1 MVRTSLTALAA
12 ALCVSTAAL
21 ADTPQGAADRLGEF
35 LAAIPDLGPGYAAV
49 VVTADDVL
57 LNYVSGVERAS
68 TGVPLTADTP
78 LYIASQTKAYMGL
91 VAAVLDE
98 QGVLSLDSTIA
109 DHWPDLA
116 LPGDL
121 DPSAWTMRDLL
132 SHQVPLDVDAITFLE
147 AYVTRV
153 DPADY
158 PALISAMG
166 EVREEGFE
174 YANIGYNIYGA
185 ILETVTGKTWQ
196 DWLDEVIIEPMG
208 WEHTSAR
215 TSDFGLDGQSWN
227 HILAESGEGWQEVRP
242 KTDAIMQSA
251 GGMVTSVNDM
261 AGWLQMQL
269 RGEGPGL
276 ISASA
281 IAEAQEG
288 HVETGMEDRRNA
300 YEQVCSHYSLG
311 WNICEKNGHN
321 LYIHGGGYTGAATM
335 MAFSPDLGIGIAA
348 FSNSNAMTGWATSRT
363 VDMYL
368 QFLTDDP
375 NAERMREL
383 RINHYP
389 ERVDRL
395 RQIFASRAEEAQA
408 DEQWGGWTWSPSA
421 EELEAYS
428 GRFVNENSAYFTVN
442 TYVEEGV
449 LRGWVGDYPVYLTPA
464 SENLFAA
471 RNVHY
476 DRPDPV
482 RFIRED
488 DGTVSGF
495 VWDGQTYNR
504 VD

>member
-1 MVRTSLTALAA
+1 MIRSALLAASALA
-12 ALCVSTAAL
+12 LSSTAAL

-49 VVTADDVL
+49 VVTEDEVL

-78 LYIASQTKAYMGL
+78 IYIASQTKAYMGL
-91 VAAVLDE
+91 LAAVLDE

-109 DHWPDLA
+109 DHWPDIQF
-116 LPGDL
+116 PEGV
-121 DPSAWTMRDLL
+121 DPAAWTMRDLL
-132 SHQVPLDVDAITFLE
+132 SHQVPLDVDVITFLE

-153 DPADY
+153 EPSDY
-158 PALISAMG
+158 PALIAAMG
-166 EVREEGFE
+166 EAREEGFQ

-185 ILETVTGKTWQ
+185 ILETVTEKTWQ

-227 HILAESGEGWQEVRP
+227 HILAESGEGWQEIRP

-251 GGMVTSVNDM
+251 GGMVTSANDM
-261 AGWLQMQL
+261 AGWLQLQL

-276 ISASA
+276 ITASA

-300 YEQVCSHYSLG
+300 YEQVCSQYSLG

-348 FSNSNAMTGWATSRT
+348 FSNSNAMTGWVTSRT

-375 NAERMREL
+375 NAERMREV
-383 RINHYP
+383 RIGQYP
-389 ERVDRL
+389 QRIERL
-395 RQIFASRAEEAQA
+395 GQIFATRAERAA
-408 DEQWGGWTWSPSA
+408 TDPQWEGWTWAPSA
-421 EELEAYS
+421 QELEAYT
-428 GRFVNENSAYFTVN
+428 GRFVNEYSAYLSVE
-442 TYVEEGV
+442 TYVEDGV
-449 LRGWVGDYPVYLTPA
+449 LRGRVGDYPVYLTPA
-464 SENLFAA
+464 SENLFGA

-476 DRPDPV
+476 DRPEPV
-482 RFIRED
+482 EFSRD
-488 DGTVSGF
+488 ADGRVTSF
-495 VWDGQTYNR
+495 VWDGQRYDR